1 MFERIKLMSSG
12 LNRIARL
19 NYGLCGGGDKLVYF
33 PNHRAQNGH
42 INQQHEDHSYCLHQ
56 HLQSFT
62 LILIIIWRQHKKNQR
77 EIIWRKESV
86 GHK

>member
-42 INQQHEDHSYCLHQ
+42 INQPKLCKY
-56 HLQSFT
+56 
-62 LILIIIWRQHKKNQR
+62 IKI
-77 EIIWRKESV
+77 
-86 GHK
+86 